1 MDCTVCLYG
10 ETTTTT
16 LLSWLQLSVITCA
29 SSSSAAMSHVF
40 ICLGEDAKGE
50 KNSSS
55 RDDLGV

>member
-10 ETTTTT
+10 ETTT

-50 KNSSS
+50 KNSS

>member
-10 ETTTTT
+10 ETTTT
-16 LLSWLQLSVITCA
+16 LLSWPQLSVITCA
-29 SSSSAAMSHVF
+29 SSSAMSHVF

-55 RDDLGV
+55 SRDDLGV

>member
-50 KNSSS
+50 KNSS

>member
-10 ETTTTT
+10 ETTTT

-29 SSSSAAMSHVF
+29 SSSAMSHVF

-50 KNSSS
+50 KNSS

>member
-10 ETTTTT
+10 ETTTT

>member
-10 ETTTTT
+10 ETTTT

-29 SSSSAAMSHVF
+29 SSSTAATMSHVF

-50 KNSSS
+50 KNSS